1 MTSERLELKLEPG
14 VEGVIHLMAV
24 APTTLQLSLASYE
37 LKGRKYRL
45 QLKGTHKNL
54 PADTKC
60 RVFILAGPAAAKED
74 KLNQAVLDGVPLQG
88 TEKGCSLDVEFDLYE
103 CGLFGKG
110 QVRLGVL
117 PDFPFAARCTV
128 NGVVPYEHPLDVPD
142 THHDKGVL
150 LGRKLELT
158 PRRGDKVA
166 NATLRLS
173 AFPGGALQAGLT
185 NEALAFSI
193 FEWPAGDTST
203 KEWRVGCA
211 AESDGSPLLTW
222 LSTSQ
227 AECAYDLRLEVIPES
242 DGDEV
247 AYVVWE
253 KAQAIKFP
261 KPRLAGFKLGFGR
274 ATAKVENV
282 DPDFALPLEL
292 TLWSHAHHDR
302 DAVVRSLVMNP
313 LTRPAEAVASAAEY
327 FSQLFTPGPV
337 PDNYF
342 ALLRIPRTLTGT
354 EAYVPVS
361 AVMDYDEAAFLPF
374 DDDQLWLEPPPKKK
388 QDKAKKGAKELA
400 TAVASQELAD
410 QKVRP
415 TRTPH
420 FGRVTAGVRDGNLLV
435 AIKLVGDTQYWKDAK
450 PAYSLRDAATNAEL
464 VSLSPKASDQNPH
477 LHEALIALNDKRI
490 FGKQVSVHGAVT
502 VPDALLWKELC
513 AAPPAFSIP
522 HDCVPRLGE
531 LERETVELTD
541 ATSHLLVRCRAN
553 HIPNGQNGATL
564 GFRLYEIFADFPEPV
579 LLRRV
584 RFQYDLAKGAGGQC
598 DSRGRLVARITDPEL
613 VERLGTHGRY
623 RLEACVL
630 NKEQT
635 VLTVEVKP
643 ITVEFGGTP
652 RETAGTIFYGQL
664 VPDEF
669 RKKVLLI
676 CADLEMNPDYLMA
689 CMAFETG
696 ETFKA
701 NKQNS
706 AGRQAYGL
714 IQFTKIAAKDLGKTL
729 SELKAMSELE
739 QLDYVHEYMAR
750 AKKRNRG
757 PLKTLSD
764 VYMAILC
771 PAAMGKPET
780 YVCYAGGTEAY
791 KANDGLDKEKKG
803 YITKAD
809 ATAKVQAHYEVGKGL
824 RK

>member
-1 MTSERLELKLEPG
+1 MTSQALELKLEPG

-24 APTTLQLSLASYE
+24 APTALKLSLASHQLE
-37 LKGRKYRL
+37 GSKYRL
-45 QLKGTHKNL
+45 QLKGTHTNL

-60 RVFILAGPAAAKED
+60 RVFILVGPANVPED
-74 KLNQAVLDGVPLQG
+74 QLRQAVLDGVPLQG
-88 TEKGCSLDVEFDLYE
+88 SATDCGLAVEFDLYE
-103 CGLFGKG
+103 CGLFGRG
-110 QVRLGVL
+110 QVRLAVL

-128 NGVVPYEHPLDVPD
+128 SGVVPYEHPLDVPD
-142 THHDKGVL
+142 AHHDRGVL

-158 PRRGDKVA
+158 PKRGDKVA
-166 NATLRLS
+166 RSTLRLS
-173 AFPGGALQAGLT
+173 AFPGGALQSGLAK
-185 NEALAFSI
+185 EALAFSI

-227 AECAYDLRLEVIPES
+227 TECSYDLRLEVIPET

-247 AYVVWE
+247 AYVIWE
-253 KAQAIKFP
+253 KARAIKFP
-261 KPRLAGFKLGFGR
+261 KPKLASFELGYGR

-282 DPDFALPLEL
+282 DSDFALPLEL
-292 TLWSHAHHDR
+292 TLWSHAHHDW
-302 DAVVRSLVMNP
+302 DAVVRMRVMTP
-313 LTRPAEAVASAAEY
+313 LTRPAEAVASSAEY
-327 FSQLFTPGPV
+327 FSQLFTAGSV

-354 EAYVPVS
+354 EAHVPVS
-361 AVMDYDEAAFLPF
+361 AVMDYDEATFLPF
-374 DDDQLWLEPPPKKK
+374 DDDQLWLDPPPKKK
-388 QDKAKKGAKELA
+388 QDKAKKTAKELA
-400 TAVASQELAD
+400 TAVASRELAN

-435 AIKLVGDTQYWKDAK
+435 SIKLVGDTQYWKDAK
-450 PAYSLRDAATNAEL
+450 LAYSLRDADTNAEL
-464 VSLSPKASDQNPH
+464 LALSPKASDQNPH
-477 LHEALIALNDKRI
+477 LHEALVPLNDKRI
-490 FGKQVSVHGAVT
+490 FGKKVSVHGAVT
-502 VPDALLWKELC
+502 VPDAHLWKELC

-522 HDCVPRLGE
+522 HECVPRLGE

-541 ATSHLLVRCRAN
+541 ATSHFLVRCRAN

-564 GFRLYEIFADFPEPV
+564 GFRLYELFADFAEPV
-579 LLRRV
+579 LLRRM
-584 RFQYDLAKGAGGQC
+584 RFHYDVAKGTGGQC

-613 VERLGTHGRY
+613 VERLRAEGRY

-630 NKEQT
+630 DKEQK

-643 ITVEFGGTP
+643 LTLEFGGTP
-652 RETAGTIFYGQL
+652 RKTAGTIAYGQK

-669 RKKVLLI
+669 RKKVILI
-676 CADLEMNPDYLMA
+676 CADLEMDPDHLMA

-701 NKQNS
+701 DKQHTE
-706 AGRQAYGL
+706 GRQAYGL
-714 IQFTKIAAKDLGKTL
+714 IQFTKIAAKDLDKPL
-729 SELKAMSELE
+729 SELRAMTELE

-750 AKKRNRG
+750 AKKRNKG
-757 PLKTLSD
+757 PLKTLGD

-771 PAAMGKPET
+771 PAAMGKPDT
-780 YVCYAGGTEAY
+780 YVCYAGGTEQY
-791 KANDGLDKEKKG
+791 KQNAGLDKDKKG

-809 ATAKVQAHYEVGKGL
+809 ATAKVLVHYEVGKGL